1 MIFKFDILDDCQI
14 SNEHMNIV
22 KMGNA
27 KTMTIADVM
36 TKSVISVD
44 AKVTVNEA
52 GKMMEDAKVGAVI
65 IMENNTPIGI
75 VTDRDFAVKI
85 VAHAYQITTPVKQ
98 IMSSPLISINS
109 DESVRTAADLMHD
122 RGIRKLPVIDNE
134 KVVGMITATDVVNLL
149 AVCVE
154 EDMRDMYYHSVIKI
168 FSNYSPYN

>member
-1 MIFKFDILDDCQI
+1 
-14 SNEHMNIV
+14 
-22 KMGNA
+22 MGKA

-65 IMENNTPIGI
+65 IMENNTPVGI

-134 KVVGMITATDVVNLL
+134 NVVGMITATDVVNLL

-154 EDMRDMYYHSVIKI
+154 EDMRDMYYHSVVKI